1 MSLNI
6 IVRGGKRSS
15 SSEQEIAYYLRKE
28 TERAAMHEKKNY
40 EARQEQARKSAK
52 SLEGGKGDFRLARVT
67 DLTTYM
73 RHQQERP
80 GCWGDKQFTKDF
92 EKSNPE
98 TVVKH

>member
-1 MSLNI
+1 
-6 IVRGGKRSS
+6 
-15 SSEQEIAYYLRKE
+15 
-28 TERAAMHEKKNY
+28 MHEKKNY

-80 GCWGDKQFTKDF
+80 GCWGDKGFVKDF

-98 TVVKH
+98 VKVKHWEQSPTAPLRVGSSPQLESIKS